1 MKKFIIFLF
10 LFVLLFSLF
19 CYAQSDTA
27 KIDAAQN
34 ELIGGWDFFARWF
47 DKNKYNLKDKLK
59 NTGNFNTANEYLF
72 SFLENNSQL
81 FKSEKEADILFN
93 NMDKNP
99 QLFTVLDNNPELF
112 NIINQN
118 PELFINILLD
128 EQKLE
133 LFINAPSQSEFLFN
147 SGYSKES
154 LFNSTSNSKFIN
166 TDVSQKEEN
175 YTVGLW
181 KEWGIMK

>member
-34 ELIGGWDFFARWF
+34 ELSSSRRWAS
-47 DKNKYNLKDKLK
+47 KYNEIMDKLFRDRPK
-59 NTGNFNTANEYLF
+59 NTGNFNTADGNEYLF

-81 FKSEKEADILFN
+81 FKSEKEMDILFN
-93 NMDKNP
+93 NIKNNPEVLTVLENNPELVNAINENP
-99 QLFTVLDNNPELF
+99 QLFF
-112 NIINQN
+112 NV
-118 PELFINILLD
+118 LLD
-128 EQKLE
+128 EQE
-133 LFINAPSQSEFLFN
+133 LKSFINNPIEYKPIIGSIFPKGPIDKF
-147 SGYSKES
+147 GKMKPT
-154 LFNSTSNSKFIN
+154 STI
-166 TDVSQKEEN
+166 E
-175 YTVGLW
+175 LW